1 VPFKGGMNMMTQ
13 NAIKKIEEKIHK
25 DGSLTEEK
33 KTELLN
39 LLATMN
45 TAASKSSRA
54 QEEYEQRMIGLRLRP
69 KLSEMRQK
77 KTHQHY

>member
-1 VPFKGGMNMMTQ
+1 MMTQ

-45 TAASKSSRA
+45 PEMAKSSRA
-54 QEEYEQRMIGLRLRP
+54 QVEYAQGITGLSKRP
-69 KLSEMRQK
+69 VLVAMRHK
-77 KTHQHY
+77 KTNQHF